1 MSVDVDVAVAMA
13 LAVALALAVAVA
25 EVRSAKIT
33 RHGVVYIRAAHKS

>member
-33 RHGVVYIRAAHKS
+33 GRGVVYIRAAHKS